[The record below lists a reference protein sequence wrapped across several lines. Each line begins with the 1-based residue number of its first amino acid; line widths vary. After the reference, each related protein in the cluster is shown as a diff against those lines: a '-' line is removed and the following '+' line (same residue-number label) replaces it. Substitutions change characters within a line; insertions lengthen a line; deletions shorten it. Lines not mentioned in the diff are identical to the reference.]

1 MVIVVAG
8 LMATATGTP
17 ISDCSARFQQS
28 LTEVLQL
35 KKTCATAMYKDCCQV
50 TCTYAHNYI
59 TCTSIVIFWHV
70 IHIRTYIIMYV
81 YRLYNYYIRTHATD

>member
-17 ISDCSARFQQS
+17 ISDDCSARFHKS

-35 KKTCATAMYKDCCQV
+35 KKTCATAMYKDCWPGNMH
-50 TCTYAHNYI
+50 AHM
-59 TCTSIVIFWHV
+59 
-70 IHIRTYIIMYV
+70 HIII
-81 YRLYNYYIRTHATD
+81 